1 MCCYITNPI
10 CLKIAVI
17 YLAHKSGGDL
27 GRPHDLFLF
36 HTVPVVSLTSG
47 GGGGTRGC
55 TFKMTNSHAW
65 EIELQPRFSST

>member
-17 YLAHKSGGDL
+17 YLAHKSGGNL

-36 HTVPVVSLTSG
+36 HTVPVVGLTAG
-47 GGGGTRGC
+47 GVPEDALSR
-55 TFKMTNSHAW
+55 
-65 EIELQPRFSST
+65 